1 MPPIRSEMKSI
12 RIRDRVT
19 SLNNLPTINPS
30 LASLLS
36 ELRNFDVSERLTVG
50 DWRAGGGYADVYEG
64 ELELRKRDISGEGGE
79 YTKVAV
85 KRFRVLMDANSGS
98 ARVC

>member
-1 MPPIRSEMKSI
+1 MKSI
-12 RIRDRVT
+12 HIHDRVT

-36 ELRNFDVSERLTVG
+36 ELRNFDVSERLAVG
-50 DWRAGGGYADVYEG
+50 EWRAGGGYAGVYEG
-64 ELELRKRDISGEGGE
+64 ELELRKLDTDGKDGE
-79 YTKVAV
+79 YVKVAV
-85 KRFRVLMDANSGS
+85 KRFQALMDTNPGI

>member
-1 MPPIRSEMKSI
+1 MKSI
-12 RIRDRVT
+12 HIRDRVT

-36 ELRNFDVSERLTVG
+36 ELRNFDVSERLAVG
-50 DWRAGGGYADVYEG
+50 EWRAGGGYADVYEG
-64 ELELRKRDISGEGGE
+64 ELKSGDISGPDGE
-79 YTKVAV
+79 YVKVAV
-85 KRFRVLMDANSGS
+85 KRFRALMDANPGT